1 MMMVM
6 MMMMCSVC
14 KVKDTAAG
22 EVSDL
27 LLARDYPRLS
37 QHRLR
42 SGRTSRPTSVSH
54 RLFVFVAFP

>member
-1 MMMVM
+1 M
-6 MMMMCSVC
+6 MMMMMMRFVC

-22 EVSDL
+22 EVSDV
-27 LLARDYPRLS
+27 LLARDHSCLS

-54 RLFVFVAFP
+54 RLFVYDTLS